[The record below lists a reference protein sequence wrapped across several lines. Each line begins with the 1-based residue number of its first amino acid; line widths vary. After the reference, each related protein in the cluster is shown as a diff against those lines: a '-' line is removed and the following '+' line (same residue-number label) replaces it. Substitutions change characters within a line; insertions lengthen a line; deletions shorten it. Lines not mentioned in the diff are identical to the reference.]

1 MEPYSG
7 IVTWRPCYRDSSGHP
22 ARAGAPNDYSLVTR
36 QTTVTLPT
44 LSWLPPRSL
53 GRLFRTAVLA
63 SAALA
68 VTACATVD
76 HNAAAGLGTAGVE
89 ATQVLSAETGDAI
102 HTLDDLNK
110 WWAIEGTLVCIN
122 LKTPDLRKKCTESIA
137 KHPEDPSARRLTQII
152 EVLNKQKH
160 AIDTLNQA
168 YAAFVDLVQ
177 YNAGQEATAALS
189 TSFSDINSFLSA
201 VAALPGVTPI
211 PAISSTLEKVTG
223 GVVGLVADNRENAE
237 ILAANRELGVAN
249 QALYEGLNAERGPMS
264 SLLLE
269 LNSERDTLYERAFD
283 AGLISPMAV
292 LTPVFSEAYPGI
304 QLQAP
309 PAANQDVV
317 KAAAKAVVSL
327 QDRQASAAVMS
338 SNEAAIAT
346 LQALQIQH
354 GKLQTKQGID
364 LAEIRTEVDNLRADV
379 AQMRT
384 TSASSTS
391 K

>member
-7 IVTWRPCYRDSSGHP
+7 IGPWRPCYRDSLGHP
-22 ARAGAPNDYSLVTR
+22 ARTSATNKHSLVTR
-36 QTTVTLPT
+36 RTSVTWPT

-89 ATQVLSAETGDAI
+89 ATQVLSTETGGAI

-110 WWAIEGTLVCIN
+110 LWAIEGTLVCIN
-122 LKTPDLRKKCTESIA
+122 ARTPDLRKICTEDIA
-137 KHPEDPSARRLTQII
+137 KHPEDPSARQLTQII
-152 EVLNKQKH
+152 KVLNQQKH

-201 VAALPGVTPI
+201 VSALPGVTPI

-223 GVVGLVADNRENAE
+223 GIVGLIADNRQNEE
-237 ILAANRELGVAN
+237 ILAANRDLGIAN
-249 QALYEGLNAERGPMS
+249 QALYEGLNAETGPMS

-269 LNSERDTLYERAFD
+269 LNSERDKLYERAFD
-283 AGLISPMAV
+283 VGIISPIAV
-292 LTPVFSEAYPGI
+292 LTPVFSDAYPGI

-317 KAAAKAVVSL
+317 KAAAKVVVSL
-327 QDRQASAAVMS
+327 KDRQASTAVIS

-346 LQALQIQH
+346 LQTLQIQH
-354 GKLQTKQGID
+354 GKLQTKQGIN
-364 LAEIRTEVDNLRADV
+364 LAEIRTEVNNLRADV
-379 AQMRT
+379 AQMGT